1 MVRDRSASP
10 SPEAAV
16 VRDRSASP
24 SLRAAIVRD
33 RSASAPRLAPRSRA
47 VASPP
52 ARGMDELR
60 TRAPSHVVT
69 PKPGHRAC
77 NPGRVPSLAQQSI
90 AADGHRSSP
99 AFACSLRRPRLNANV
114 GPLQFARCP
123 RWPEGPIIR
132 GRNLLSR
139 RASRGR
145 VGDRSAGRLS
155 QVCSLP
161 SQAGSA
167 ILHRNRAPHCG
178 LHRTPRV
185 RGGSGAG
192 PGQVG
197 ARPPWHPRER
207 ARTLPRCLPADHT
220 RSAASLS
227 WIHRSRK
234 HRRSTPSRLSLVT
247 LSSAG
252 RSLWTPLLRRLRK
265 QRLRARR

>member
-1 MVRDRSASP
+1 MRDRSASP

-114 GPLQFARCP
+114 RPLRLFESPSNAIGSEGAEPLASGVSRARGSG
-123 RWPEGPIIR
+123 RWQTGGVAPIHRLRR
-132 GRNLLSR
+132 GR
-139 RASRGR
+139 
-145 VGDRSAGRLS
+145 
-155 QVCSLP
+155 P
-161 SQAGSA
+161 E
-167 ILHRNRAPHCG
+167 PEP
-178 LHRTPRV
+178 PR
-185 RGGSGAG
+185 
-192 PGQVG
+192 P
-197 ARPPWHPRER
+197 
-207 ARTLPRCLPADHT
+207 
-220 RSAASLS
+220 
-227 WIHRSRK
+227 
-234 HRRSTPSRLSLVT
+234 
-247 LSSAG
+247 
-252 RSLWTPLLRRLRK
+252 RRLRASAGPLR
-265 QRLRARR
+265 QRGPPL